1 MLKVGRQLERYISP
15 DEPTPLSYISSAFKV
30 EHEQRAR
37 HALELAEYLHT
48 EIEVP
53 CQNMLEEQQAELRRI
68 EKELKRAYKEGE
80 TVEDSYQKHLK
91 KYFRARQEWEEHM
104 IAKSVL
110 QYTPGVTHSQKEKA
124 VAKYS

>member
-1 MLKVGRQLERYISP
+1 MVKIGRKMEKYISP

-53 CQNMLEEQQAELRRI
+53 CQILLDSQREELRLV
-68 EKELKRAYKEGE
+68 EKELKKAYRDGE
-80 TVEDSYQKHLK
+80 SVEDSYQKHLK
-91 KYFRARQEWEEHM
+91 KYYRARQEWE
-104 IAKSVL
+104 
-110 QYTPGVTHSQKEKA
+110 
-124 VAKYS
+124 

>member
-1 MLKVGRQLERYISP
+1 LPFLTQLHPLDAFQHAEGLTTALESFTNAFKDRIEAEIDYSKSMLKIGRQLERYISP

-53 CQNMLEEQQAELRRI
+53 CQTMLEEQQAELKRI
-68 EKELKRAYKEGE
+68 EK
-80 TVEDSYQKHLK
+80 
-91 KYFRARQEWEEHM
+91 
-104 IAKSVL
+104 
-110 QYTPGVTHSQKEKA
+110 
-124 VAKYS
+124 